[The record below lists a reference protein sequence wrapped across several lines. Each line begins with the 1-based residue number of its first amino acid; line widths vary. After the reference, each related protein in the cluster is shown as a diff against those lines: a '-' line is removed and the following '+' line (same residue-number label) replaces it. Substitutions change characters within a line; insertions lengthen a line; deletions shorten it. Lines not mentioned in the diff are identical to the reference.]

1 LSYDVA
7 IVGGGIIGLATGHAL
22 VQRLP
27 GVGLV
32 VLEKEPRVGEHQT
45 GHNSGVLHSG
55 LYYAPGSMKADLCV
69 RGAERMVAFCEAN
82 GVPWDRNGKLVVATR
97 REELPRLDELERRG
111 TANGVLGMR
120 RIGPAE
126 IREIEPHA
134 TGLEALHVPT
144 TGTIDFGGVARALAR
159 LLAEG
164 GVDVLSSAG
173 VRGVAW
179 ETGGIRLLHDSGDCS
194 ARVVVNCAG
203 LHSDRLAEMM
213 GVRPPVRIVPFRG
226 EYLTLRP
233 EARHT
238 VRSAIYP
245 VPNPELPFLGV
256 HLTRRVGGVVEAGPN
271 AVLAFAREGYR
282 RSTVRPS
289 ELLDSIRYPGT
300 RRLLAR
306 HWRNAAGEFGRS
318 LSRAAFVRA
327 VRRLVPD
334 LDTSDFEKRRHS
346 GVRAQA
352 LRPDGGLVDD
362 FVIETTDTAIH
373 VLNAPS
379 PGATSSLAIGEH
391 IAVMVAARL

>member
-1 LSYDVA
+1 MA

-22 VQRLP
+22 MRRLP
-27 GVGLV
+27 GVRLV

-55 LYYAPGSMKADLCV
+55 LYYAPGSLKADLCV
-69 RGAERMVAFCEAN
+69 RGAEQMVEFCRAH

-111 TANGVLGMR
+111 TANGVVGMR

-144 TGTIDFGGVARALAR
+144 TGTVDFGRVAGALAR
-159 LLAEG
+159 RLSEG
-164 GVDVLSSAG
+164 GADVLTSAG
-173 VRGVAW
+173 VRGVAN
-179 ETGGIRLLHDSGDCS
+179 ETGGVRLLHDAGESV

-203 LHSDRLAEMM
+203 LHSDRLAQMM

-233 EARHT
+233 EAQHT

-245 VPNPELPFLGV
+245 VPDPELPFLGV

-282 RSTVRPS
+282 RSTIRPPD
-289 ELLDSIRYPGT
+289 LLDSIRYPGT

-327 VRRLVPD
+327 VRRLIPD
-334 LDTSDFEKRRHS
+334 LDTNDFERRRHS

-352 LRPDGGLVDD
+352 LRPGGALVDD

-391 IAVMVAARL
+391 IAAMVAARL